1 MKYFLSILLFYCCS
15 AGAFKVPELTGPVMD
30 QAGILSKNEI
40 EEISRKIRSIK
51 EKGIAQ
57 IQVLVIEELNNE
69 AIESVSIQ
77 ITDKWKLGD
86 AKKDNGI
93 LFLIAVKEKRMRF
106 EIGQGLEGDIP
117 DIVSQRILVSVVQPY
132 FKKGQFGWGI
142 SSGIE
147 EIVRRLTGQES
158 SEQYSADSADDPQP
172 RQKRGNWLFLIY
184 IIIFLIIAM
193 MRRPPGGRG
202 FGRRGHGVWTGGG
215 GFGGGWGGGGGGWSG
230 GGGGFSGGG
239 SSSGW

>member
-1 MKYFLSILLFYCCS
+1 
-15 AGAFKVPELTGPVMD
+15 MD
-30 QAGILSKNEI
+30 QAGILSAREVNEI
-40 EEISRKIRSIK
+40 SEKIRSIQK
-51 EKGIAQ
+51 QGIAQ
-57 IQVLVIEELNNE
+57 IQVLIIESLDNE
-69 AIESVSIQ
+69 EIESVSIQ

-93 LFLIAVKEKRMRF
+93 LFLIAVKEKRMRL

-117 DIVSQRILVSVVQPY
+117 DLVSQRILVSIVQPY
-132 FKKGQFGWGI
+132 FRKGQFAAGI

-147 EIVRRLTGQES
+147 EILRRLTGQAS
-158 SEQYSADSADDPQP
+158 SEQYSAESADDVQP
-172 RQKRGNWLFLIY
+172 KQKRGNWLFLIY
-184 IIIFLIIAM
+184 IIIFIIIAI
-193 MRRPPGGRG
+193 MRRPPGAHG
-202 FGRRGHGVWTGGG
+202 FGRGGRGVWTGGG